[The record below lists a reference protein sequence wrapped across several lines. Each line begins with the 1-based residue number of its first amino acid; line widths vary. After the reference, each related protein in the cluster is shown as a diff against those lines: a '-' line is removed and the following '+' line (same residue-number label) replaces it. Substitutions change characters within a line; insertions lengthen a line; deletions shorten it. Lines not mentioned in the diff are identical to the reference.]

1 MSLDHQNQLI
11 VGINYFIQKI
21 KRMVLILF
29 LIIKKK
35 IITGITERFYIDFS
49 LNKDFYS
56 FQNKKYQSAQET
68 CHKSLEYLVDRIWCG
83 DESNRQSIHMLRKLY
98 TEGAEEHLFYYFH
111 LLNNHSPRDTHIFNH
126 YGFRYIP
133 SWPCIHYTPYI
144 EKIVKDFNLL
154 NNQIKGN
161 CNPYVQHAHLYF
173 EQCFYFICSLV
184 DLPNRIKDVK
194 IPICSSLPKLIEE
207 TIVSI
212 GRYPQFESFYIRLAE
227 FFKFNN
233 SRVQAFNCMNKLY
246 EDDKFPYYY
255 QNLGWAMYF
264 IDFDENAHKKR
275 CKEIIQ
281 RDPKMYRAKF
291 DYAYCIAKERLYYE
305 AESLFLEE
313 PIPYENCDSLTS
325 EELLYYMMSMLAMA
339 KIYMLSSRE
348 DNIKAFIFNMVN
360 AYDIYA
366 DSKNLK
372 GLPISRDF
380 WANQNNNYMRTF
392 FLFIK

>member
-1 MSLDHQNQLI
+1 MRF
-11 VGINYFIQKI
+11 FIKN
-21 KRMVLILF
+21 
-29 LIIKKK
+29 IIKIRIIYPFGDSIEADYLKEFFQFIGCAVRLDVVRPSESTYSWDKLLYSENQKDGIDIVLNYKEKK

-49 LNKDFYS
+49 LSKDFYS

-98 TEGAEEHLFYYFH
+98 TEGAEEDLFYYFH
-111 LLNNHSPRDTHIFNH
+111 LLNNHSPRDTHNFNH
-126 YGFRYIP
+126 HGSSYIP

-144 EKIVKDFNLL
+144 EKIVKDFYLL

-194 IPICSSLPKLIEE
+194 IPICSSLPKLIEK
-207 TIVSI
+207 TNVSI
-212 GRYPQFESFYIRLAE
+212 GRYPQYESFYIRLAE

-275 CKEIIQ
+275 YKEIIQ

-291 DYAYCIAKERLYYE
+291 DYAYCVAKERLYYE
-305 AESLFLEE
+305 AESLF
-313 PIPYENCDSLTS
+313 
-325 EELLYYMMSMLAMA
+325 
-339 KIYMLSSRE
+339 
-348 DNIKAFIFNMVN
+348 
-360 AYDIYA
+360 
-366 DSKNLK
+366 
-372 GLPISRDF
+372 
-380 WANQNNNYMRTF
+380 
-392 FLFIK
+392 